1 MDHVAIMKK
10 SWNLLPKLVSGE
22 KKIESRWYS
31 TRHLPWG
38 RIKNGDRVFFKNSG
52 ELVTVEAMV
61 EKVVEFEN
69 LDRNKINELLV
80 VYGKD
85 DGIEQKDIV
94 TYFELFK
101 DKKYC
106 VLIFVKEVKMV
117 KPFGINKSGYGAMS
131 AWITVPNINLI
142 RQ

>member
-52 ELVTVEAMV
+52 EPVMVEATV
-61 EKVVEFEN
+61 EKVLEFKN
-69 LDRNKINELLV
+69 LNQNKVKLLLSD
-80 VYGKD
+80 YGKD
-85 DGIEQKDIV
+85 DGIEQIDV
-94 TYFELFK
+94 ATYFELFK

-106 VLIFVKEVKMV
+106 VLIFVNDVKMV
-117 KPFGINKSGYGAMS
+117 KPFGINKNGYGAMS